1 MITKDDQKTQKRKVI
16 KIDLL
21 RVIVV
26 SGINTNKVYQ
36 SIRIFVKKRMTI
48 KKKKK

>member
-1 MITKDDQKTQKRKVI
+1 MTKKRKKRKEM
-16 KIDLL
+16 KIDIL

-26 SGINTNKVYQ
+26 SDININKVYQ
-36 SIRIFVKKRMTI
+36 SIRRFVKKRKTI